1 MKGLQTMVEEA
12 LSLRTK
18 QVIADTTEVIR
29 SSFTPNVARQESF
42 QQKTDE
48 RLDRLYNAVSN
59 YEAEH

>member
-1 MKGLQTMVEEA
+1 MVEEV

-18 QVIADTTEVIR
+18 QVIADTTELIR
-29 SSFTPNVARQESF
+29 SSFTQIVARQESY
-42 QQKTDE
+42 QLKTDE